1 MINLAALS
9 PDELK
14 AICEAGE
21 SAASE
26 YVLSRVDK
34 RLVKGL
40 SISVATEK
48 RNETTFS
55 VDVSIDLEPVLDMDA
70 EELADLAAQAAL
82 DAIDNKMR
90 GRKLG

>member
-1 MINLAALS
+1 VISLAALS

-21 SAASE
+21 SAARE

-34 RLVKGL
+34 RLVKEL
-40 SISVATEK
+40 NISIATEK
-48 RNETTFS
+48 RNGTTFS
-55 VDVSIDLEPVLDMDA
+55 ADISIDLEPVVDMDP

-82 DAIDNKMR
+82 DAIDDKMR
-90 GRKLG
+90 GRKFG

>member
-1 MINLAALS
+1 MAALS

-21 SAASE
+21 SAARE

-82 DAIDNKMR
+82 DAIDNKMG